1 MQNPVRYYI
10 LTDDE
15 QQPVVRTV
23 PVTPPVRD
31 AVPAVAAVETEQPSA
46 SAERRAR
53 RARVARLVRAVRR
66 GQPVR

>member
-10 LTDDE
+10 VTDDE
-15 QQPVVRTV
+15 QRPVVRTV

-31 AVPAVAAVETEQPSA
+31 AVPVVAAVETEESTSP
-46 SAERRAR
+46 AER

-66 GQPVR
+66 GHPVR